1 MIAFFGHSGSSE
13 PACSCGR
20 AVLFNTAEFIFI
32 FLPLAVALHFAA
44 GRHSFTAAAVV
55 TTLSSLV
62 FYAWWNPP
70 FVILP
75 ILSIAGNFFLARLI
89 AALPDPNAR
98 RAMLVGVAANLL
110 VLGYFK
116 YMNFIVAVAAGRSPH
131 PAAVPLALSFT
142 TFVQIAFL
150 VHVWQKRT
158 HVDFFRYAM
167 FVSFFPHL
175 IAGPIVR
182 WSDLG
187 PQIGD
192 QSRYKVDFQNLAVG
206 LTMFTFGLAKK
217 VLIADSLSGHVGP
230 VFDAAALGERITV
243 FAAWGGAFAYSAQLY
258 FDFSG
263 YCDMAVGLGLLFNLR
278 LPINFAAP
286 LRSTS
291 IIDFWRRWHIT
302 LSNFLRDFVYVPM
315 GGSKCG
321 PAHRDFNLIAALVL
335 GGLWHGANWTFIA
348 WGAFNGVLLVINHAW
363 RSLRGARPPTLF
375 SQFAGWGATFLAFAV
390 GMAMFRSANFEAMR
404 HMLSAMAGLEI
415 GPQSAGHIA
424 VDADR
429 WLIYKGYLSKSLI
442 RGLAGQNWS
451 AIGTLATLVAFCIA
465 LFVPDTME
473 ILNYREGEPHAK
485 WRRAWVSAVW
495 QPSVAWLILVCVLFG
510 VSFTRFW
517 HFDEFLYYQ
526 F

>member
-1 MIAFFGHSGSSE
+1 
-13 PACSCGR
+13 
-20 AVLFNTAEFIFI
+20 VLFNTAEFVFI
-32 FLPLAVALHFAA
+32 FLPLAVGLHFAA
-44 GRHSFTAAAVV
+44 ARRSMTAAVIV
-55 TTLSSLV
+55 TTFSSLF

-70 FVILP
+70 FALLP
-75 ILSIAGNFFLARLI
+75 ISSIVGNFLIARVIVRLLEPGARRLMIAG
-89 AALPDPNAR
+89 
-98 RAMLVGVAANLL
+98 VTANLL
-110 VLGYFK
+110 ILGYFK
-116 YMNFIVAVAAGRSPH
+116 YEDFFIAVIEGRTPH
-131 PAAVPLALSFT
+131 PPAVPLALSFT

-158 HVDFFRYAM
+158 PIDFPRYAM

-187 PQIGD
+187 SQIGD
-192 QSRYKVDFQNLAVG
+192 RLRYRLDFNNVAVG
-206 LTMFTFGLAKK
+206 LTVFTLGLAKK
-217 VLIADSLSGHVGP
+217 ALIADGLAPQLSP
-230 VFDAAALGERITV
+230 VFDAAAHGEPITA
-243 FAAWGGAFAYSAQLY
+243 FAAWGAAFAYSAQLY

-321 PAHRDFNLIAALVL
+321 PIRQSFNLIATLVL

-348 WGAFNGVLLVINHAW
+348 WGAFNGVLLVVNHAW
-363 RSLRGARPPTLF
+363 RSFRGPRHPTILGRF
-375 SQFAGWGATFLAFAV
+375 TGWCATFVLFAV
-390 GMAMFRSANFEAMR
+390 GMAMFRSADLGAMR
-404 HMLSAMAGLEI
+404 HMLLAMLGLAN
-415 GPQSAGHIA
+415 GPEKANYIA
-424 VDADR
+424 VDVDR
-429 WLIYKGYLSKSLI
+429 WLISKGYLSGSFI
-442 RGLAGQNWS
+442 HALAGQNWS
-451 AIGTLATLVAFCIA
+451 AVATLGTLVAVAIA

-473 ILNYREGEPHAK
+473 LVDYREGEPHVK
-485 WRRAWVSAVW
+485 WRRPVHSLAW
-495 QPSVAWLILVCVLFG
+495 QPSVAWLLFICIVFG
-510 VSFTRFW
+510 YSFTYFW
-517 HFDEFLYYQ
+517 HFNEFLYYQ

>member
-1 MIAFFGHSGSSE
+1 M
-13 PACSCGR
+13 
-20 AVLFNTAEFIFI
+20 LFNTAEFVFI
-32 FLPLAVALHFAA
+32 FLPLAVGLHFAA
-44 GRHSFTAAAVV
+44 ARRGMTAAMIV
-55 TTLSSLV
+55 TTCSSLF

-70 FVILP
+70 FVLLP
-75 ILSIAGNFFLARLI
+75 MSSIVGNFFLARVLVRVS
-89 AALPDPNAR
+89 DPAAR
-98 RAMLVGVAANLL
+98 RLMIIGVAANLL

-116 YMNFIVAVAAGRSPH
+116 YADFAIAVVEGRTPK
-131 PAAVPLALSFT
+131 PPNVPLALSFT

-150 VHVWQKRT
+150 VHVWQKRSA
-158 HVDFFRYAM
+158 VDFPRYAM

-182 WSDLG
+182 WNDLG

-192 QSRYKVDFQNLAVG
+192 RLRYKPDFNNIAIG
-206 LTMFTFGLAKK
+206 LTVFTLGLGKK
-217 VLIADSLSGHVGP
+217 VLIADGLAPHVAP
-230 VFDAAALGERITV
+230 VFAAAARGEPITA
-243 FAAWGGAFAYSAQLY
+243 FAAWGAAFAYSAQLY

-321 PAHRDFNLIAALVL
+321 PVRLSFNLIATLVL

-348 WGAFNGVLLVINHAW
+348 WGAFNGVLLLINHFW
-363 RSLRGARPPTLF
+363 RTFRGPRRPSLLGR
-375 SQFAGWGATFLAFAV
+375 FAGWCATFALFAV
-390 GMAMFRSANFEAMR
+390 GMAMFRSANLGAMR
-404 HMLSAMAGLEI
+404 HLLSAMMGLAN
-415 GPQSAGHIA
+415 GPESLGHVA

-429 WLIYKGYLSKSLI
+429 WMISKGYLPGPFIHALT
-442 RGLAGQNWS
+442 GQNWS
-451 AIGTLATLVAFCIA
+451 IVATLGTMIAMAIA

-473 ILNYREGEPHAK
+473 LVDYREGEPHVK
-485 WRRAWVSAVW
+485 WRRPLHGLAW
-495 QPSVAWLILVCVLFG
+495 QPSVPWLLFVCVVFG
-510 VSFTRFW
+510 YSFIYFW
-517 HFDEFLYYQ
+517 HFNEFLYYQ